1 VNNLTQTKLHAKQ
14 AYLNRQQEQML
25 ALYQN
30 ADSIEHKAVI
40 RQIDSFLPVIT
51 KDERIF
57 WLKFRR
63 KLEKV
68 DEQSSLKIRQNN

>member
-1 VNNLTQTKLHAKQ
+1 MNNLTQTQQHAKQ

-25 ALYQN
+25 AHYQN
-30 ADSIEHKAVI
+30 AQSNERKAII

-63 KLEKV
+63 KLEKI